1 MERYTLVPSNSFRQD
16 KAREILSE
24 LFTLES
30 SDRIKYVELPHY
42 QAVLIFAL
50 SSDEDPSYTPAVS
63 DLLQVL
69 PMVKEYNKIV
79 VSYSGGYVHIAIAE
93 ADKLLFCNSF
103 PAKEFITAQY
113 FIFATIKEFQ
123 FNPEMSTIY
132 FRERLDFEEIENLL
146 RYFRGVENISVL
158 YNSK

>member
-1 MERYTLVPSNSFRQD
+1 MERYTLVPSNYFRQD

-42 QAVLIFAL
+42 QAVLIFAI
-50 SSDEDPSYTPAVS
+50 SAEEDSSYTPAVS

-79 VSYSGGYVHIAIAE
+79 VSHSNGFLHIAVAE
-93 ADKLLFCNSF
+93 ADRLLFCNSF

-123 FNPEMSTIY
+123 LNPEMSTLY
-132 FRERLDFEEIENLL
+132 FREKLDIEDVENLL
-146 RYFRGVENISVL
+146 KYFRGVENISVL